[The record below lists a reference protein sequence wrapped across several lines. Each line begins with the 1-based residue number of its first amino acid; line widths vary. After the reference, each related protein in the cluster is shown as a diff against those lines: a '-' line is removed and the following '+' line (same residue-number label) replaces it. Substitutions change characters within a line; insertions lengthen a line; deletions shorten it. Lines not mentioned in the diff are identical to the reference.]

1 MQRRR
6 VVVTGLGLVTPLA
19 TGVAL
24 SWERLLRGHTAV
36 GRCTKVD
43 PAKLARLPCQLAAEV
58 ISGKGEGEF
67 DVEAWVPPE
76 LRRHTRP
83 FIHYALAA
91 GREALYLLT
100 TLAALWCNPA
110 FLLVDV
116 AASVRD
122 TAGYGFEKGYAFLGT
137 YVLAPEKFVANA
149 AFGEG
154 GANHESVV
162 GLLWLGQ

>member
-58 ISGKGEGEF
+58 RSGKGEGEF

-91 GREALYLLT
+91 GREALEDAGWSEERAGAERCERAGVCVGT
-100 TLAALWCNPA
+100 GMISLA
-110 FLLVDV
+110 
-116 AASVRD
+116 
-122 TAGYGFEKGYAFLGT
+122 LG
-137 YVLAPEKFVANA
+137 VSGPL
-149 AFGEG
+149 
-154 GANHESVV
+154 
-162 GLLWLGQ
+162 